1 METLRQ
7 CFGTMRPGRLG
18 ALGTAGLALLLAFA
32 VLTACDDAFGAEQ
45 LSQARID
52 YEQRLGRAIEELI
65 EPLVGAGK
73 VRAEVSAEIDP
84 ERVSVNSEVVDPDS
98 QVPRTVRTIEEGA
111 RSDVTTTY
119 EFSRTVKSLVREAGA
134 LKRLSVAV
142 LVDGIYADGKYAPRP
157 ADEMEALARLVRSAI
172 GFSPERGD
180 KVEFVSMRFADF
192 PPRGPRTGL
201 PLGLSRADMARL
213 GEVLIFSLAGLL
225 GLLVVARAVAQRRPA
240 VATAAPAPAPA
251 PSTIVSAPL
260 PPPAHE
266 HKRAASAPVPV
277 AREPRREGDVWDKLT
292 HVHEATLANYLSNE
306 HPQTVSL
313 VLSRLDAAHAARVL
327 AALPEALS
335 VEVVQRMLRLEPV
348 QPQVLE
354 AVERTLSAEFAASLA
369 RAPDGGADAPVTV
382 ARILDKLDRATERR
396 IVQALERD
404 NRDGAER
411 VKQRMIGF
419 DDLAQ
424 LSIEDAKALLRRAP
438 AEKLAVALKA
448 ASEAT
453 RKLFLD
459 ALPERSQRVLRQ
471 EIAAL
476 GPVRLR
482 EVDEAQA
489 AILDAAKEMAA
500 NGEIVFKAPV
510 A

>member
-1 METLRQ
+1 
-7 CFGTMRPGRLG
+7 MRPGRLG
-18 ALGTAGLALLLAFA
+18 ALGTAGLALLMAFA
-32 VLTACDDAFGAEQ
+32 VMTACDDALGAEQ
-45 LSQARID
+45 LDRTRAA
-52 YEQRLGRAIEELI
+52 YELRLGRAIEELI

-73 VRAEVSAEIDP
+73 VRAEVSAELDTD
-84 ERVSVNSEVVDPDS
+84 RVSVNSEVVDPDS
-98 QVPRTVRTIEEGA
+98 QVPRTVRAIEEGA
-111 RSDVTTTY
+111 KSDVTTTY
-119 EFSRTVKSLVREAGA
+119 EFSRTAKSLVREAGA

-142 LVDGIYADGKYAPRP
+142 LVDGIYTDGKYAPRP
-157 ADEMEALARLVRSAI
+157 AEEMETLARLVRSAI
-172 GFSPERGD
+172 GFNPERGD

-201 PLGLSRADMARL
+201 PLGLSRAELARL
-213 GEVLIFSLAGLL
+213 GEVLILCLAGLL
-225 GLLVVARAVAQRRPA
+225 GLLVIARAVAQRRPA
-240 VATAAPAPAPA
+240 VAGAAPAPPSAYAPIA
-251 PSTIVSAPL
+251 PPQEA
-260 PPPAHE
+260 
-266 HKRAASAPVPV
+266 KRAASAP
-277 AREPRREGDVWDKLT
+277 AREPRRDGDVWDKLT
-292 HVHEATLANYLSNE
+292 QVHEATLANYLGNE

-369 RAPDGGADAPVTV
+369 RAPESGTDAPVTV

-396 IVQALERD
+396 IVSALERD

-424 LSIEDAKALLRRAP
+424 LHIEHARALLRRAP

-482 EVDEAQA
+482 DVDEAQA
-489 AILDAAKEMAA
+489 AILDVAKAMAA
-500 NGEIVFKAPV
+500 NGEIAFKTPGA
-510 A
+510 

>member
-7 CFGTMRPGRLG
+7 CFGTLRPGRLG

-32 VLTACDDAFGAEQ
+32 VVTACDDAFGAEQ
-45 LSQARID
+45 LSQSRID

-98 QVPRTVRTIEEGA
+98 QVPRTVRAIEEGA
-111 RSDVTTTY
+111 KSDVTTTY

-142 LVDGIYADGKYAPRP
+142 LVDGVYSDGKYAPRP
-157 ADEMEALARLVRSAI
+157 VEEMETLARLVRSAI
-172 GFSPERGD
+172 GFNPERGD

-201 PLGLSRADMARL
+201 PLGLSRAELARL

-240 VATAAPAPAPA
+240 VAVATPAPSLAPAPAAPVQETKRVTPA
-251 PSTIVSAPL
+251 A
-260 PPPAHE
+260 PPPP
-266 HKRAASAPVPV
+266 SP
-277 AREPRREGDVWDKLT
+277 AREPRRDGDVWDKLT
-292 HVHEATLANYLSNE
+292 QVHEATLANYLGNE

-354 AVERTLSAEFAASLA
+354 AVERTLSAEFAANLA

-424 LSIEDAKALLRRAP
+424 LTVEDARALLRRAP

-482 EVDEAQA
+482 DVDEAQA

-500 NGEIVFKAPV
+500 NGEIVFNPPGA
-510 A
+510 

>member
-1 METLRQ
+1 
-7 CFGTMRPGRLG
+7 MRPGRLG
-18 ALGTAGLALLLAFA
+18 ALGTAGLALLMAFA
-32 VLTACDDAFGAEQ
+32 VMMACDDALGAEQ
-45 LSQARID
+45 LDQTRAA
-52 YEQRLGRAIEELI
+52 YELRLGRAIEELI

-73 VRAEVSAEIDP
+73 VRAEVSAELDP

-98 QVPRTVRTIEEGA
+98 QVPRTVRAIEEGA
-111 RSDVTTTY
+111 KSDVTTTY
-119 EFSRTVKSLVREAGA
+119 EFSRTAKSLVREAGA

-142 LVDGIYADGKYAPRP
+142 LVDGIYTDGKYAPRP
-157 ADEMEALARLVRSAI
+157 AEEMETLARLVRSAI
-172 GFSPERGD
+172 GFNPERGD

-201 PLGLSRADMARL
+201 PLGLSRAELARL
-213 GEVLIFSLAGLL
+213 GEVLILCLAGLL
-225 GLLVVARAVAQRRPA
+225 GLLVIARAVAQRRPA
-240 VATAAPAPAPA
+240 MAGAAPAPPPIPA
-251 PSTIVSAPL
+251 PIA
-260 PPPAHE
+260 PPPQEA
-266 HKRAASAPVPV
+266 KRAASPAP
-277 AREPRREGDVWDKLT
+277 AREPRRDGDVWDKLT
-292 HVHEATLANYLSNE
+292 QVHEATLANYLSNE

-354 AVERTLSAEFAASLA
+354 AVERTLSAEFAANLA
-369 RAPDGGADAPVTV
+369 RAPESGADAPVTV

-396 IVQALERD
+396 IVSALERD
-404 NRDGAER
+404 NREGAER

-424 LSIEDAKALLRRAP
+424 LHIEHARALLRRAP

-459 ALPERSQRVLRQ
+459 ALPARSQRVLRQ

-482 EVDEAQA
+482 DVDDAQA
-489 AILDAAKEMAA
+489 AILDVAKEMAA
-500 NGEIVFKAPV
+500 NGEIAFKTPGA
-510 A
+510 